1 LGSEMRTGKRFPLA
15 LPIHLKDHKAGKV
28 EKATTENVS
37 GAGVYVLAST
47 KLVAGASIEFDITFP
62 AEVLGTETHV
72 AIHCKGHVVR
82 VDQPKDKSKHKQ
94 QGVACVIDHY
104 KFSRKK

>member
-1 LGSEMRTGKRFPLA
+1 MRTGKRFPLA
-15 LPIHLKDHKAGKV
+15 LPIKLKEAKAGKS
-28 EKATTENVS
+28 EKATTQNVS
-37 GAGVYVLAST
+37 GAGVYVYSSANLA
-47 KLVAGASIEFDITFP
+47 AGATIEFDITFP
-62 AEVLGTETHV
+62 AAILGTKADV

-82 VDQPKDKSKHKQ
+82 VDAPKDKARNKQ